1 MRGLIFGFCS
11 VSLVYLSPSH
21 NLSIIG
27 VLQKAFMS
35 NSTYSVLF
43 SIKIILTFLGPNSP
57 FASWCY
63 HHAPHSAV
71 FYEAPELSY
80 LRVCTRGPFPF
91 LPSTSLFGVSHSFS
105 RTQRG
110 VYPVPRLP
118 LSGISQ
124 CILLASSLSWL
135 HKLLSPVQN
144 DSARLFVPERFR
156 ISRLT
161 AKPSTGLS

>member
-1 MRGLIFGFCS
+1 MDS
-11 VSLVYLSPSH
+11 VLFHWSIYPQATISQLLEFYKKPSCPIA
-21 NLSIIG
+21 L
-27 VLQKAFMS
+27 
-35 NSTYSVLF
+35 TPVLF
-43 SIKIILTFLGPNSP
+43 SIKIILTFLGLNSP
-57 FASWCY
+57 SASWCY
-63 HHAPHSAV
+63 HHAPHSTV

-80 LRVCTRGPFPF
+80 LRVCTCGPFPF

-124 CILLASSLSWL
+124 WILLACSLNWL

-144 DSARLFVPERFR
+144 DSVRLFVPKRFR
-156 ISRLT
+156 ISRQ
-161 AKPSTGLS
+161 